1 MSKYGWGSMSAINR
15 FNASI
20 ELQHIYLE
28 VYSERYCHLR
38 TFLESYYCYQHGLV
52 TKQGKPDWVQIFN
65 AGLRTAAATHIKE
78 RKLLVREMMMPLSVM
93 MGHLKAL
100 VRDDEAAIDNIQAVI
115 DDYLEYVIMTRE
127 EYKALTDAGLK
138 EAMPASYYQPLH
150 EDYRCMNARFD
161 VAGITLLRL

>member
-1 MSKYGWGSMSAINR
+1 MSKYGWGSMSAINS

-52 TKQGKPDWVQIFN
+52 TKQGKPDWVQI
-65 AGLRTAAATHIKE
+65 
-78 RKLLVREMMMPLSVM
+78 
-93 MGHLKAL
+93 
-100 VRDDEAAIDNIQAVI
+100 
-115 DDYLEYVIMTRE
+115 
-127 EYKALTDAGLK
+127 LK